1 MIAFEGTEM
10 IENDWENQDDP
21 EFDDLTAVQVIAV
34 GLEKV
39 NRSGKFSVG
48 QIVQH
53 RHYAFRGVIFD
64 VDPTFSNSEEW
75 LESIPEEVR
84 PKRDQPYYHLL
95 AENEETTYI
104 AYVSEQNLEPD
115 LSGRPVRHPQIGDF
129 FSNLEGGTYKV
140 HGQQIN

>member
-1 MIAFEGTEM
+1 MN
-10 IENDWENQDDP
+10 ENEWDYQDDP
-21 EFDDLTAVQVIAV
+21 EFDDALDTRMVAVN
-34 GLEKV
+34 LEKV
-39 NRSGKFSVG
+39 NRAGKFSVG

-115 LSGRPVRHPQIGDF
+115 LSGQPVRHPQVKDF
-129 FSNLEGGTYKV
+129 FSKLEGGTYRV